1 MLPGSEDSK
10 DWDELSDWYDEKQG
24 ETGDLGDK
32 AFIDSV
38 LLRLIGNCQGMDVL
52 DLGCGNG
59 YLARKLAREGARV
72 TAVDSSLRMLEKAK
86 AHDPADSLKVKYV
99 HSDARLLSG
108 IADASFD
115 LVYASMSLMDIEEAE
130 AAIGEVS
137 RVLRGGGRFVAS
149 ISHPCFDNGSNSGWI
164 VQRAGAGPIKVYRGI
179 RAYRGLFSEQMPWKL
194 GNNETMFT
202 RSFHRPLNWY
212 ARVLRAKGFA
222 ITALEEPE
230 PAQEFLEKERQK
242 GNLQSLGFLE
252 VPLHLVIE
260 AAKL

>member
-1 MLPGSEDSK
+1 LPGSEESK
-10 DWDELSDWYDEKQG
+10 DWDDLSDWYDEKQG

-38 LLRLIGNCQGMDVL
+38 LLRLIGSCQGKDVL

-59 YLARKLAREGARV
+59 YLARRLARDGARV
-72 TAVDSSLRMLEKAK
+72 TGVDSSLRMLENAK
-86 AHDPADSLKVKYV
+86 AHDPKDSLKVEYI
-99 HSDARLLSG
+99 HSDAKRLAG
-108 IADASFD
+108 VADASFD
-115 LVYASMSLMDIEEAE
+115 MVYASMSLMDIEEAE

-137 RVLRGGGRFVAS
+137 RVLRGGGKFVAS

-164 VQRAGAGPIKVYRGI
+164 VQKAGPGPIRVYRGI
-179 RAYRGLFSEQMPWKL
+179 RAYRSPFSENMPWKVE
-194 GNNETMFT
+194 NNETRYT

-212 ARVLRAKGFA
+212 ARVLHAKGFA

-230 PAQEFLEKERQK
+230 PTEEFLEEEKQK
-242 GNLQSLGFLE
+242 GSLQSLGFLE

-260 AAKL
+260 AIKL